1 MVLRAEVRMDVQI
14 VSKYCQYSLQNGGD
28 VYVAM
33 SKDPLAGKSMVFSPS
48 GLQVVIE
55 QSDR

>member
-1 MVLRAEVRMDVQI
+1 MDVQI
-14 VSKYCQYSLQNGGD
+14 VSKYWLYSLQNGGD

-33 SKDPLAGKSMVFSPS
+33 SKDPLAGKSMVLNPS

>member
-1 MVLRAEVRMDVQI
+1 M
-14 VSKYCQYSLQNGGD
+14 
-28 VYVAM
+28 YVAM
-33 SKDPLAGKSMVFSPS
+33 SKDPLAGKSMVFNPS

>member
-1 MVLRAEVRMDVQI
+1 MVLRAYVKMDVQI
-14 VSKYCQYSLQNGGD
+14 VSKYWLYSLQNGGD

-33 SKDPLAGKSMVFSPS
+33 SKDPLAGKSMVLNPS

>member
-1 MVLRAEVRMDVQI
+1 MVLRANVTMAAQTVR
-14 VSKYCQYSLQNGGD
+14 KYYLYSLQNGGD

-33 SKDPLAGKSMVFSPS
+33 WKDPLAGKSMVFSPS